1 MSEDKGYSTQDDELI
16 MYDMAPEYRTIGD
29 IISDLKTNGFRAL
42 LPYNKYKDSEEFLA
56 EIENIRRRYR
66 KKDYGSGNEVDYDM
80 SCIIFKMLEI
90 LDNLNSSDLSVGDI
104 DKLSTEYYIKMQVL
118 QRLHKIFYGSISVYY
133 KINYF
138 YKLYFLVESI
148 VI

>member
-1 MSEDKGYSTQDDELI
+1 MLKLEIFVED
-16 MYDMAPEYRTIGD
+16 
-29 IISDLKTNGFRAL
+29 
-42 LPYNKYKDSEEFLA
+42 
-56 EIENIRRRYR
+56 IE
-66 KKDYGSGNEVDYDM
+66 KKNYGSSNEVDYSM
-80 SCIIFKMLEI
+80 SDIIFNMIKI
-90 LDNLNSSDLSVGDI
+90 LDNLNRSDLSVGDI

-138 YKLYFLVESI
+138 YKLYFWVEPI